1 MAERAAPPGRPGRR
15 PGNPDTRAGVLAAA
29 KAEFAG
35 KGFDRTTIRG
45 VARSAGVDPAL
56 VHHYFGSK
64 DDLFLA
70 AMEIPFDPREAI
82 PALAEGGIAGLGERI
97 VGLFV
102 GVWDVEANRLPLL
115 GLVRAA
121 MSTEDAASLLRSG
134 LARMVMDTVAELLS
148 DPDALLRSRLVAS
161 QLIGLAVARYLLEL
175 EPLASLPPAEVVT
188 AVGPT
193 LQRYLD
199 GPL

>member
-1 MAERAAPPGRPGRR
+1 VAERAAPPGRPGRR